1 MAGWDWR
8 GPTVDWATHAQL
20 DRIEQ
25 KVDTLMANLDALKA
39 ASDQIT
45 ADVASAISELNDLS
59 QRVAS
64 GGDVSQAD
72 IDAVTASLASAH
84 DQLTQ
89 AVAADAPA
97 APATGDPGT
106 ITEPG
111 GGTPTD
117 VPVPPADETATASGD
132 GTTPPVASD
141 PANPPAADGTT
152 GNAPTGA

>member
-1 MAGWDWR
+1 MAAWDWR

-25 KVDTLMANLDALKA
+25 KVGTVMASLDALKA

-97 APATGDPGT
+97 SADTPAPADPAA
-106 ITEPG
+106 P
-111 GGTPTD
+111 D
-117 VPVPPADETATASGD
+117 APA
-132 GTTPPVASD
+132 PVAND
-141 PANPPAADGTT
+141 PANPPAADGTS
-152 GNAPTGA
+152 GNTPNGA